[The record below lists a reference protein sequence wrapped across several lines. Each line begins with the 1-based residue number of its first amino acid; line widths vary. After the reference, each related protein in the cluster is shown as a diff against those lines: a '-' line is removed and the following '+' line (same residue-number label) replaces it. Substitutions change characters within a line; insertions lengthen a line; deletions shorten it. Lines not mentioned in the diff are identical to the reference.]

1 MDNQNNYSNN
11 NYNNVN
17 GYYFTGGNNQPV
29 NTPPDNYKKG
39 IKVGMAV
46 GALSVLIVCAIA
58 AAIFFAVRFTKTGS
72 IGGNKLV
79 LGDDVVKKVN
89 DIMSLIDKNC
99 LFEYDSDQLKEYVYK
114 GLVKGLG
121 DQYSDYYTAEEY
133 KMLTQRNDGVAFYGV
148 NLVYTYDENT
158 NQFVVQEVDPE
169 GPAGKAGIQS
179 GDVIIKI
186 DGEDITN
193 KNLTSLSDYIRG
205 EEGSEVSMTV
215 LRNGASLDFKMNRAA
230 VESRNVTAYVCKGD
244 VGYMYIAHFDAAL
257 TEQFNE
263 AYDDLISK
271 GVKSIIFDLRGNPGG
286 RLDVLGSVL
295 ERLIPSDTYLLT
307 KNVSGDQ
314 KELKTTTAEK
324 LEIPAVV
331 LINEG
336 TASAAEA
343 FTGCLQDYGYAYVIG
358 TQSYGK
364 GVVQS
369 IVGMKDGSA
378 LKITTNDYYTPKGRN
393 INGVG
398 ITPDKVVELDETKK
412 TENNI
417 DTQFEAAYSYLLNLQ
432 N

>member
-89 DIMSLIDKNC
+89 DIMSLIDKNY

-193 KNLTSLSDYIRG
+193 KNLTNLSDYIRG

-215 LRNGASLDFKMNRAA
+215 LRNGASLDFKINRAA

-257 TEQFNE
+257 FLTSEE
-263 AYDDLISK
+263 IRAEDLMCW
-271 GVKSIIFDLRGNPGG
+271 
-286 RLDVLGSVL
+286 
-295 ERLIPSDTYLLT
+295 
-307 KNVSGDQ
+307 
-314 KELKTTTAEK
+314 
-324 LEIPAVV
+324 
-331 LINEG
+331 
-336 TASAAEA
+336 EA
-343 FTGCLQDYGYAYVIG
+343 FLSDSFRRTHICLQKMSPVIKRSLR
-358 TQSYGK
+358 QLRQK
-364 GVVQS
+364 NWRFPQLFLL
-369 IVGMKDGSA
+369 MKEQPAQRKHLQDVFR
-378 LKITTNDYYTPKGRN
+378 ITDMHMLSGHRATVR
-393 INGVG
+393 
-398 ITPDKVVELDETKK
+398 EL
-412 TENNI
+412 
-417 DTQFEAAYSYLLNLQ
+417 SSR
-432 N
+432 